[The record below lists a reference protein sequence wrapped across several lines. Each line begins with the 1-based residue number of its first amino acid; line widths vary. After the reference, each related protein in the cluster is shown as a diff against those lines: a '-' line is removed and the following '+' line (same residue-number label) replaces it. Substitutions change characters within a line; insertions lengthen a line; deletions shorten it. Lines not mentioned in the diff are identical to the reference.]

1 MTSKLVDLSIIIVS
15 FNTAQITQA
24 CVRSII
30 KSFTNTSITYEI
42 IIIDNASNDK
52 TIILLNQIN
61 SSHIKIIENK
71 TNSGFAKANNQG
83 VSFASGKYILLLN
96 SDTLILDKAIEKM
109 LIQYKKD
116 PEIHF
121 LGPKLLNNDLTE
133 QASAAPFYSLPVIF
147 GALFL
152 KGDYWGLTRSSPT
165 KFIKTDWVSGACI
178 LTTKE
183 NYQKLN
189 GFDENIFMYMDE
201 VDLLYRGS
209 KLQLSTYFYPNAKV
223 IHLGS
228 GSSKERT
235 EPILQ
240 VYKGFIYFYNKH
252 HSLTEQYLLKNM
264 LKLKAYISLWI
275 GKVINNSYLVKTYE
289 KALEMVG

>member
-1 MTSKLVDLSIIIVS
+1 MPLKSVELSIIIVS

-30 KSFTNTSITYEI
+30 KSLTNTSITFEI

-52 TIILLNQIN
+52 TITLLNQVD
-61 SSHIKIIENK
+61 SSCIKIIQNK
-71 TNSGFAKANNQG
+71 TNNGFAKANNQG
-83 VSFASGKYILLLN
+83 VSFATGTYILLLN
-96 SDTLILDKAIEKM
+96 SDTIILDNAIGK
-109 LIQYKKD
+109 LLDQYKKN
-116 PEIHF
+116 PSIHF
-121 LGPKLLNNDLTE
+121 LGPKLLNNDLSP
-133 QASAAPFYSLPVIF
+133 QASAAPFYSLPVIL

-152 KGDYWGLTRSSPT
+152 RGDYWGLTRSSPT
-165 KFIKTDWVSGACI
+165 QFVKTDWVSGACV

-201 VDLLYRGS
+201 VDLLYRAN
-209 KLQLSTYFYPNAKV
+209 KLHLYTYYYPEAKV

-228 GSSKERT
+228 GSSKGRT

-252 HSLTEQYLLKNM
+252 HGLTEQYLLKNM

-289 KALEMVG
+289 KALEMVR